1 MKRVVEVVFPTRL
14 GVPYRWL
21 VTSSWV
27 SNLGDGIALAAGPLL
42 VASQTRDPL
51 LVALA
56 TLLQQLPILLFG
68 LIAGA
73 LADRWDRR
81 RVVIVADLLRAG
93 VLVVL
98 SLTIVT
104 GHVSI
109 AVILT
114 TLFVLGTAETFSDTT
129 SATLMPMVLEPS
141 DYGIGT
147 TRLFGGFI
155 VANQLV
161 GPPIGAAL
169 FAAGMT
175 VPFVAQAVFVTLGA
189 GLISRMRL
197 PPHESPSELP
207 HLRRDIGEGLRWV
220 RHSPPVRT
228 LALTIVAFNV
238 TYGAAWSV
246 LVLYSMER
254 LHLHEVGYGLL
265 TTAGAVG
272 GLVGIASYGWLAKRL
287 SLADIM
293 RAGLVLETLTHLGL
307 ALTTTPWV
315 ALAIC
320 FVFGA
325 HAFIWGTTATTI
337 RQRSVPSDFQGRVGS
352 VYTVSVYGG
361 AVVGGLLGGLTAR
374 QWGITGPFWFAF
386 VGSAVLLVLL
396 WRELGHIAHVEQNEN
411 VTRSGSA
418 GSDGGSLVQA

>member
-1 MKRVVEVVFPTRL
+1 MKRVVEAVFPSRL
-14 GVPYRWL
+14 GLPYRWL
-21 VTSSWV
+21 VTSSWI
-27 SNLGDGIALAAGPLL
+27 SNVGDGIAVAAGPLL

-73 LADRWDRR
+73 LADRLDRR
-81 RVVIVADLLRAG
+81 VVVIVADLLRTG

-98 SLTIVT
+98 SLSIFTD
-104 GHVSI
+104 HVSI
-109 AVILT
+109 AGVLIA
-114 TLFVLGTAETFSDTT
+114 LFVLGTAEIFSDAT
-129 SATLMPMVLEPS
+129 SVTLMPMVLDKA

-147 TRLFGGFI
+147 ARLFGGFI
-155 VANQLV
+155 VANQLA
-161 GPPIGAAL
+161 GPPIGAVL
-169 FAAGMT
+169 FATGMT
-175 VPFVAQAVFVTLGA
+175 VPFVAQAVFVALGA
-189 GLISRMRL
+189 LLISRMRL
-197 PPHESPSELP
+197 PAREEEPKQRQ
-207 HLRRDIGEGLRWV
+207 HLRRDIAEGVRWV

-246 LVLYSMER
+246 LVLYSLER
-254 LHLHEVGYGLL
+254 LHLHEIGYGLL

-272 GLVGIASYGWLAKRL
+272 GLVGTASYGWLERHL

-293 RAGLVLETLTHLGL
+293 RIGLILETLTHLGL

-315 ALAIC
+315 ALAIF

-337 RQRSVPSDFQGRVGS
+337 RQRSVPMDFQGRVGS
-352 VYTVSVYGG
+352 VYTVAGYGG
-361 AVVGGLLGGLTAR
+361 TVLGGVLGGLIAR
-374 QWGITGPFWFAF
+374 QWGVTGPFWFAF
-386 VGSAVLLVLL
+386 VGSAVLLVLI
-396 WRELGHIAHVEQNEN
+396 WRELGHITHTPD

-418 GSDGGSLVQA
+418 PSDGDSLLQA